1 MAEPVPYLPAQSPSS
16 DAGIKEILR
25 YLWGAW
31 AHKWLIAGMVVLSLT
46 VGIVHFLST
55 PPVYTATGLMQ
66 IEKRGEG
73 LSALQPFEQ
82 YDEILRGL
90 KSLAAET
97 RIMRSRTTLAQV
109 AERLKLDQ
117 RATPVYYPIIGAI
130 IARHYRGSGVSKP
143 WFGKDEY
150 AWGGE
155 EIEIQTLLLPKAWL
169 RNESLLGSESWLGSD
184 SWVGPL
190 LARNAVLGQRLVLV
204 AGEQGQYSLFDE
216 KGSPLLQGE
225 VGMRA
230 EINLEDGEQLV
241 LFVSRLKARPGTR
254 FQLTRPPLTMLVSGL
269 DDAFSV
275 AEQPPGSG
283 ILALKFS
290 AGDPEQAAIILNA
303 IMDDFQ
309 RQSVEK
315 KGAEAEQTIQF
326 LEKQL
331 PLLKERVDAA
341 EGAYNAYLQEHRS
354 ADLSREAESV
364 LAGVVETESEL
375 FRLQQEREGLR
386 ERFKPA
392 HPRIQ
397 SLDGL
402 IAKLQEK
409 LDNLE
414 KQTQTLPTVQQTAL
428 RLRRDVEVNTTL
440 YTQLL
445 TSLQELRMAKA
456 GTVGNARIVD
466 PAWPPTYRDAPN
478 LRNILIAYLGV
489 GFAVGFGIVF
499 LIIRMRAGV
508 DDPTEIERQLGLSVV
523 GIVPFSEVQEK
534 ISKHLKKTESG
545 IVPLA
550 LAAPE
555 DLAVESIRSLR
566 TVLHFLLLD
575 AANNVLLITGP
586 IAGVGKSFVAVN
598 LAVVLAQAGKRV
610 LLIDADMRK
619 GHLNR
624 LLGSE
629 PGLGLSEYIAG
640 DAPLD
645 KVVNHFDPTGLDF
658 VGTGARPPNP
668 SELLMHDRL
677 AELLHWGLRTHD
689 FVIVDAPPILAVTDA
704 AVIARHGGAALM
716 VVRAGVHPMGEIE
729 ESIKRMRQ
737 SGTPVCGFVL
747 NGLDTRPRYGYRYGY
762 QYGYRYGYKYG
773 DAGSRKS

>member
-1 MAEPVPYLPAQSPSS
+1 MPYPAAQASTS
-16 DAGIKEILR
+16 DAGTREMLH

-31 AHKWLIAGMVVLSLT
+31 AHKWFIAAAVVLSLA
-46 VGIVHFLST
+46 VAAVHFLST
-55 PPVYTATGLMQ
+55 PPKYTAHGLMQ
-66 IEKRGEG
+66 IEKTGG
-73 LSALQPFEQ
+73 ALSALQPFEQ
-82 YDEILRGL
+82 YGEILGGG
-90 KSLAAET
+90 KSVAAET
-97 RIMRSRTTLAQV
+97 QIMKSRTILAQV
-109 AERLKLDQ
+109 AEKLKLDQ
-117 RATPVYYPIIGAI
+117 HASPVYYPLIGAV
-130 IARHYRGSGVSKP
+130 IARHYGGPGVSKP

-155 EIEIQTLLLPKAWL
+155 EIEVQTLLLPEAWL
-169 RNESLLGSESWLGSD
+169 RRDSWLETNAWLRRDSWLG
-184 SWVGPL
+184 PL
-190 LARNAVLGQRLVLV
+190 LGRDAVLGQKLVLV
-204 AGEQGQYSLFDE
+204 AGAHGQYNLFDE
-216 KGSPLLQGE
+216 KGSQLLQGE

-230 EINLEDGEQLV
+230 ETTLEDGGQLV
-241 LFVSRLKARPGTR
+241 LFVSRLKGRPGTR
-254 FQLTRPPLTMLVSGL
+254 FQLARTPLEQVVSGL
-269 DDAFSV
+269 SDAF
-275 AEQPPGSG
+275 AAEEQPAGSG
-283 ILALKFS
+283 ILAVSFS
-290 AGDPEQAAIILNA
+290 AGDPGQATVILNA

-309 RQSVEK
+309 RQNVEK

-341 EGAYNAYLQEHRS
+341 EGAYNAYLQEHGS
-354 ADLSREAESV
+354 VDISREAETV

-392 HPRIQ
+392 HPKIK

-402 IAKLQEK
+402 ISKLQGK

-414 KQTQTLPTVQQTAL
+414 SQTQTLPAVQQTAL
-428 RLRRDVEVNTTL
+428 RLRRDVEVNSTL
-440 YTQLL
+440 YSQLIK
-445 TSLQELRMAKA
+445 SLQELRMAKA

-466 PAWPPTYRDAPN
+466 YAWPPTYRDAPN
-478 LRNILIAYLGV
+478 LRKILAAYLVG
-489 GFAVGFGIVF
+489 GFALGFGIVF
-499 LIIRMRAGV
+499 LRIKMRAGV

-523 GIVPFSEVQEK
+523 GVVPFSEVQEK
-534 ISKHLKKTESG
+534 ISKNLSKAAAG

-550 LAAPE
+550 LAAPD

-586 IAGVGKSFVAVN
+586 TAGVGKSFVAVN

-624 LLGSE
+624 LLGLE

-640 DAPLD
+640 GTPLD
-645 KVVNHFDPTGLDF
+645 KVANHFDLTGLDF
-658 VGTGARPPNP
+658 IGTGARPPNP
-668 SELLMHDRL
+668 SELLMHSRL
-677 AELLHWGLRTHD
+677 AELLHWGQQAHD

-704 AVIARHGGAALM
+704 AVIARHAGAALM

-729 ESIKRMRQ
+729 ESVKRMRQ
-737 SGTPVCGFVL
+737 SGTPLRGFVM
-747 NGLDTRPRYGYRYGY
+747 NGLDTRPGYGYRYGY

-773 DAGSRKS
+773 DAGSPKS

>member
-1 MAEPVPYLPAQSPSS
+1 MPYLAAQPGAP
-16 DAGIKEILR
+16 DAGTREMLR

-31 AHKWLIAGMVVLSLT
+31 AHKWLIAVVVALSLA
-46 VGIVHFLST
+46 VGAVHFLSS
-55 PPVYTATGLMQ
+55 PPKYTAHGLMQ
-66 IEKRGEG
+66 IEKTGGG

-82 YDEILRGL
+82 YGEILGGG
-90 KSLAAET
+90 KSVAAET
-97 RIMRSRTTLAQV
+97 QIMRSRTILAQV
-109 AERLKLDQ
+109 AEKLRLDEH
-117 RATPVYYPIIGAI
+117 AAPVHYPLIGGV
-130 IARHYRGSGVSKP
+130 IARHYGGEGVSKP
-143 WFGKDEY
+143 WFGMDEY

-155 EIEIQTLLLPKAWL
+155 EIEVQSLLLPRAWL
-169 RNESLLGSESWLGSD
+169 RTGSSLGPGSWLARDSWLG
-184 SWVGPL
+184 PL
-190 LARNAVLGQRLVLV
+190 LERNAVLGQKLALV
-204 AGEQGQYSLFDE
+204 AGERGQYTLFDE

-230 EINLEDGEQLV
+230 EATLGDGGQLV

-254 FQLTRPPLTMLVSGL
+254 FQLTKSPLENVVSGL
-269 DDAFSV
+269 SAAFSAV
-275 AEQPPGSG
+275 EQPAGSG
-283 ILALKFS
+283 ILAVSFS
-290 AGDPEQAAIILNA
+290 AGDPEQAAMILNA

-309 RQSVEK
+309 RQNVEK

-341 EGAYNAYLQEHRS
+341 EGAYNAYLQEHGS
-354 ADLSREAESV
+354 VDISREGETV
-364 LAGVVETESEL
+364 LAGVVETEGEL

-386 ERFKPA
+386 ERFKPT
-392 HPRIQ
+392 HPKIQ

-402 IAKLQEK
+402 ISKLQEK

-414 KQTQTLPTVQQTAL
+414 KQTQTLPAVQQTAL

-440 YTQLL
+440 YSSLIK
-445 TSLQELRMAKA
+445 SLQELRMAKA

-466 PAWPPTYRDAPN
+466 YAWPPIFRDAPN
-478 LRNILIAYLGV
+478 LRKILAAYLVG

-499 LIIRMRAGV
+499 LIIKMRAGV

-534 ISKHLKKTESG
+534 ISKHVKKAGAG

-550 LAAPE
+550 LAAPD

-575 AANNVLLITGP
+575 AANNVLLVTGP
-586 IAGVGKSFVAVN
+586 TAGVGKSFVAVN
-598 LAVVLAQAGKRV
+598 LAVVLAQTGKRV

-624 LLGSE
+624 LLGAE

-645 KVVNHFDPTGLDF
+645 TVVNHFDLTDLDF
-658 VGTGARPPNP
+658 IGTGARPPNP

-677 AELLHWGLRTHD
+677 AELLHWGLQGHD
-689 FVIVDAPPILAVTDA
+689 FVIIDAPPILAVTDA
-704 AVIARHGGAALM
+704 AVIARHAGAALM
-716 VVRAGVHPMGEIE
+716 VLRAGVHPMGEIE
-729 ESIKRMRQ
+729 ESVKRMRQ
-737 SGTPVCGFVL
+737 SGTPVRGFVM
-747 NGLDTRPRYGYRYGY
+747 NGLDTRPGYGYRYGY

-773 DAGSRKS
+773 DDGSRKS